1 MRSSHREPLIDL
13 LRATQSFREEEI
25 DVAVELFDDACA
37 DATRAASTGMGPDST
52 GNSAYR
58 LIGLFGEDNAGVA
71 AEENGSLIGYAC
83 YGPTPATH
91 GTYDLYW
98 IAVHPSAQGTGGGRM
113 LLGAVEDRVI
123 ADGGRM
129 IIVETSSRSDYEGTR
144 RFYDRRGYREGARV
158 RDFYAPHDDRVIFAR
173 RFPPKP
179 VAGGASQQ

>member
-1 MRSSHREPLIDL
+1 MGTTHRQPLLEL
-13 LRATQSFREEEI
+13 LRATQSFRDEEVG
-25 DVAVELFDDACA
+25 VAMELFDEACA
-37 DATRAASTGMGPDST
+37 DSARVSGRGHLEDESANGAS
-52 GNSAYR
+52 YR
-58 LIGLFGEDNAGVA
+58 LVGLFDEA
-71 AEENGSLIGYAC
+71 SRPTQLKGYAC
-83 YGPTPATH
+83 YGPTPGTD

-113 LLGAVEDRVI
+113 LLGEVEDRVV
-123 ADGGRM
+123 AAGGRM

-158 RDFYAPHDDRVIFAR
+158 REFYAPHDDRVIFTR